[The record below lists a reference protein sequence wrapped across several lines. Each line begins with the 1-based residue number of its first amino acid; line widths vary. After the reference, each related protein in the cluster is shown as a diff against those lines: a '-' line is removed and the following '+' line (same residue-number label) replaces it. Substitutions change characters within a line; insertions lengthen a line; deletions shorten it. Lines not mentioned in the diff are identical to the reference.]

1 MKITMLLA
9 DSAQAVGG
17 KLFILGGGWS
27 ISGPGPFPSALAAL
41 IQVPWTETNVKHPF
55 TLSIVD
61 SDENPLLVPT
71 PFGEQAFQI
80 QSEFEVG
87 RPAGVKPGTPIDV
100 PIAIN
105 LGPLPF
111 KPDTMYMWRLVID
124 NDTSKSAD
132 CAFYIRP
139 LPAAPAGPPQ
149 VGM

>member
-17 KLFILGGGWS
+17 KLYILGGGWS
-27 ISGPGPFPSALAAL
+27 IAGPGPFPSAIAAL
-41 IQVPWTETNVKHPF
+41 IQVPWTETNVKHTF
-55 TLSIVD
+55 TLNIVD
-61 SDENPLLVPT
+61 SDENALLVPT

-80 QSEFEVG
+80 KSEFEVG

-105 LGPLPF
+105 LGALPF
-111 KPDTMYMWRLVID
+111 KTDTKYLWRLVID
-124 NDTSKSAD
+124 EDTTKSAD

-139 LPAAPAGPPQ
+139 QTMPPGVSPQ
-149 VGM
+149 LGM